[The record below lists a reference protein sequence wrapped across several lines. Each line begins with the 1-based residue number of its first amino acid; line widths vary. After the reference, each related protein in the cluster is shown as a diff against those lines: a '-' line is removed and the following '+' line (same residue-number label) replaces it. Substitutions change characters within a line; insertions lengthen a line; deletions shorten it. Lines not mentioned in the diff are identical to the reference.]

1 MIRTFASLPP
11 SFLDPAVYP
20 YFDIYSSGHSA
31 AAENDRQLEVGS
43 ITLRSSYPM
52 FNICK
57 NLYLSL
63 LEKGFTVSF
72 ADPPVYPFFDI
83 YNEGSCSMMVPS
95 ELEGR
100 SATRQ
105 VRVRRA
111 RKTHQEL
118 YDAVM
123 SRLNS
128 ATTSHQQLRRA
139 RKTHEE
145 LRTELTTQKGQLDVL
160 RIDTT
165 PTGRKLPVRTE
176 RSPPDS
182 RNITTAFEASL
193 SVKPSEIRRAGS
205 LNRGLQSLAG
215 NAAAVGQPLRRFAS
229 ISDQSMSS
237 HSRHN
242 STSRS
247 PSIVR

>member
-1 MIRTFASLPP
+1 
-11 SFLDPAVYP
+11 
-20 YFDIYSSGHSA
+20 
-31 AAENDRQLEVGS
+31 
-43 ITLRSSYPM
+43 
-52 FNICK
+52 
-57 NLYLSL
+57 
-63 LEKGFTVSF
+63 
-72 ADPPVYPFFDI
+72 
-83 YNEGSCSMMVPS
+83 MMVPS
-95 ELEGR
+95 EHEGR

-123 SRLNS
+123 SRFNS

-165 PTGRKLPVRTE
+165 PTGRKLPARTE

-182 RNITTAFEASL
+182 RNITTVFEASL

-229 ISDQSMSS
+229 ISDQSTSS

-242 STSRS
+242 STTRS
-247 PSIVR
+247 PLSSAEPPSDSTANEESSSPMRKKPARRDSIVLEKARHWGAPGEFDYCVFHMEDVVKLNHELQVLKRQFLRRTSTRFP